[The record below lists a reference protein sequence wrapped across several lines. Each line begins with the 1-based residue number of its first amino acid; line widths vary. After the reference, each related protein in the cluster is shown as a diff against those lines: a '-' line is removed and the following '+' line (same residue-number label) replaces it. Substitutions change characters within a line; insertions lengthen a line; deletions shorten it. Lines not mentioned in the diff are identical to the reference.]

1 MAPASRHSAHVH
13 WQAPGLSV
21 GTLCACQAEALILG
35 WASQTQLGQGSSRRP
50 PGGRPP
56 PGMAHACLTSHQIAR
71 RGSPELPAQL
81 LEEKAD
87 GEEAQGGRGGE
98 HASAVVLQ
106 VPPQAAG
113 EGLWGR
119 GLEAQNLR
127 TTWVREK
134 VGPPPPSIGLHFP
147 RNGHLGHMRT
157 PSPARS
163 PSPLQAPPPGQ
174 LHQQSGPCRSWAAG
188 LCAQTPTPSGSLAVQ
203 ATGVLRT
210 PVSGAVPR
218 SMAPVQLTYF
228 QELAG
233 ALQSKRQAPRR
244 LLSCPPSLTVN
255 TAVLSGFPSALP
267 APLRPILE
275 SEPRHITPAA
285 LLRCP
290 SAEGPAQCL
299 RSPSGHTPPHSCPLS
314 WGPAQWAPTTRL
326 SGRPGSVPRQGDQA
340 ARAPS
345 TPQAGP
351 RPQHPAQLPPTTSQP
366 QHIHPVFHAV
376 IGQAR
381 HGPWPP
387 FPKGH

>member
-163 PSPLQAPPPGQ
+163 PSPLQAPPPGPAAPAIWTLQ
-174 LHQQSGPCRSWAAG
+174 ILGSWAVRTDANS
-188 LCAQTPTPSGSLAVQ
+188 QWVSGCSGHWGPED
-203 ATGVLRT
+203 TGVRGSAQEHGPSAAHILPGACWSAPEQT
-210 PVSGAVPR
+210 SG
-218 SMAPVQLTYF
+218 T
-228 QELAG
+228 QE
-233 ALQSKRQAPRR
+233 
-244 LLSCPPSLTVN
+244 
-255 TAVLSGFPSALP
+255 TAVLSSIPDSQHGSPVWVSLCPPS
-267 APLRPILE
+267 
-275 SEPRHITPAA
+275 
-285 LLRCP
+285 
-290 SAEGPAQCL
+290 PAQA
-299 RSPSGHTPPHSCPLS
+299 H
-314 WGPAQWAPTTRL
+314 
-326 SGRPGSVPRQGDQA
+326 PR
-340 ARAPS
+340 
-345 TPQAGP
+345 
-351 RPQHPAQLPPTTSQP
+351 
-366 QHIHPVFHAV
+366 I
-376 IGQAR
+376 
-381 HGPWPP
+381 
-387 FPKGH
+387 